1 VHIRFDDVSVR
12 YPGASIPAVA
22 HVSFM
27 VAPGERV
34 GLLGPSGSGK
44 TTLLNVA
51 AGLVTATSGT
61 LFRDDAA
68 LGSLL
73 GPTRRRSDSA
83 VGMVHQQLNLV
94 GSLRVV
100 HNVNA
105 GALGTWSASK
115 SIRSLWFGAQELE
128 DAKVALQR
136 LGIGDKIRTRTSE
149 LSGGQQQRVAL
160 ARVLRQRPKVLLADE
175 PVSAVDP
182 AWSAEVLTVLTE
194 EVRSRNACLLVSLHD
209 VDLAFRF
216 CDRLIG
222 LRNGSI
228 AFDQSSADVTKQQI
242 HELYSLESVS

>member
-12 YPGASIPAVA
+12 YPGAQSPAID
-22 HVSFM
+22 HVSFA

-51 AGLVTATSGT
+51 AGLVHPSAGT
-61 LFRDDAA
+61 LFRDDVP
-68 LGSLL
+68 LGSFV
-73 GPTRRRSDSA
+73 GRARRSSDAS

-105 GALGTWSASK
+105 GALGTWSLQK
-115 SIRSLWFGAQELE
+115 SIRSLWFGAHELDE
-128 DAKVALQR
+128 AQVALQR
-136 LGIGDKIRTRTSE
+136 LGIGDKVRARTSE

-160 ARVLRQRPKVLLADE
+160 ARVLRQRPEVLLADE
-175 PVSAVDP
+175 PVSAIDP

-194 EVRSRNACLLVSLHD
+194 EVTSRSASLLVSLHD

-222 LRNGSI
+222 LRDGSV
-228 AFDQSSADVTKQQI
+228 AFDLPSSDVSTTQI
-242 HELYSLESVS
+242 HDLYSLQSAS